1 MTIVP
6 SGLSTYQDPPAQ
18 LGHQDADM
26 LGKLLRVWEQK
37 RPRNVLRSVY
47 YDGKQPFKDF
57 GIAVPDRLQE
67 FDQTLEWPAKGVS
80 ALVDRSNLE
89 GFVAPGMT
97 DDPFDI
103 EGILADNN
111 FYAEFPMA
119 VQSSAIHACSF
130 LTVSQGDVAAG
141 EPEILILPRAA
152 DASAGLWD
160 KRRRGVRG
168 FLSVIY
174 VDDYGQHID
183 LVMYLPDKTV
193 LLTAANG
200 RLHVSTRPNPL
211 DEVPVAPLVHKPD
224 LKRPFGKSR
233 ITRSAMYYTDA
244 ALRTIVRS
252 EVQAE
257 GFAGPQYW
265 IMGASAKSVVGNDR
279 WKAVMGRVFGMTE
292 NKDTGDIPDVK
303 RFDGASPQPHADHL
317 RMWATL
323 FAGDQGLS
331 VSSLGVVQDNPSSAE
346 AIYAAKEDLI
356 IDARKFNKSLGFG
369 AAKAVRMAVR
379 LRDGVDESDSELR
392 RLTAMF
398 TDPSMTSPTA
408 AADAFVKRASAI
420 PGFAESDVGLESA
433 GLTREQISRFRD
445 EQRRSTVASF
455 MDRIAQY
462 QGPQSDRAQQAAN
475 AGVMNDDD
483 SGQSD

>member
-6 SGLSTYQDPPAQ
+6 AGLSTSDNPPAG
-18 LGHQDADM
+18 LDHHDVDM
-26 LGKLLRVWEQK
+26 LGKLLRVWEEK

-47 YDGKQPFKDF
+47 YDGKQAFKDF
-57 GIAVPDRLQE
+57 GIAIPDRLQDV
-67 FDQTLEWPAKGVS
+67 DQTLEWPAKGVS

-89 GFVAPGMT
+89 GFIAPGMT

-111 FYAEFPMA
+111 FYAEFPQAAQSAA
-119 VQSSAIHACSF
+119 VHACSF
-130 LTVSQGDVAAG
+130 LTVSHGDVAAG
-141 EPEILILPRAA
+141 EPEVLILPRAA

-160 KRRRGVRG
+160 NRRRSVSG
-168 FLSVIY
+168 FLSI
-174 VDDYGQHID
+174 VDVDEVNRPTE
-183 LVMYLPDKTV
+183 LVMYLPEKTV
-193 LLTAANG
+193 TLRIVNN
-200 RLHVSTRPNPL
+200 RVFVDSRPNPL
-211 DEVPVAPLVHKPD
+211 NEVSVAPLVHNPD

-303 RFDGASPQPHADHL
+303 RFDGASPQPHTDHL

-356 IDARKFNKSLGFG
+356 IDARKFNKTLGFG
-369 AAKAVRMAVR
+369 AAKAVRMAVQ
-379 LRDGVDESDSELR
+379 LRDGLPAPTDEIR
-392 RLTAMF
+392 RLSAMF

-408 AADAFVKRASAI
+408 SADAFTKRAAVI
-420 PGFAESDVGLESA
+420 PGFAESEVGLESA
-433 GLTREQISRFRD
+433 GLTREQIARFRD
-445 EQRRSTVASF
+445 EQRRKGASGALQALLNAAGRNDAGDTVNTVEA
-455 MDRIAQY
+455 DLDAY
-462 QGPQSDRAQQAAN
+462 QG
-475 AGVMNDDD
+475 
-483 SGQSD
+483 

>member
-6 SGLSTYQDPPAQ
+6 AGIHTGQNPPAG
-18 LGHQDADM
+18 LDHHDTDM
-26 LGKLLRVWEQK
+26 LGRLLRVWEDK

-47 YDGKQPFKDF
+47 YDGKQAFKDF
-57 GIAVPDRLQE
+57 GISVPDQLRDI
-67 FDQTLEWPAKGVS
+67 DQTLEWPAKGVS

-89 GFVAPGMT
+89 GFIAPGMT

-111 FYAEFPMA
+111 FYAEFPQA
-119 VQSSAIHACSF
+119 SQSAAIHACSF
-130 LTVSQGDVAAG
+130 LSVSQGDVQAG

-152 DASAGLWD
+152 DASAGLWNN
-160 KRRRGVRG
+160 RRRGMTG
-168 FLSVIY
+168 FLSV
-174 VDDYGQHID
+174 VDTDDVGRPTE
-183 LVMYLPDKTV
+183 LVMYLPEKTV
-193 LLTAANG
+193 TLLVRDN
-200 RLHVSTRPNPL
+200 RIMVDSRPNPL
-211 DEVPVAPLVHKPD
+211 GEVSVAPLVHNPD

-244 ALRTIVRS
+244 ALRTITRS
-252 EVQAE
+252 EVHAE
-257 GFAGPQYW
+257 AFAGPQYW
-265 IMGASAKSVVGNDR
+265 ILGASAKSVMGNDR
-279 WKAVMGRVFGMTE
+279 YKAVMGRVFGMTE
-292 NKDTGDIPDVK
+292 NKDTGDVPDVK
-303 RFDGASPQPHADHL
+303 RFETGSPQPHAEHL

-356 IDARKFNKSLGFG
+356 IDARKFNKSLGNG
-369 AAKAVRMAVR
+369 AAKALRLAVR
-379 LRDGVDESDSELR
+379 LRDGSEPDELR
-392 RLTAMF
+392 RLSAMF

-433 GLTREQISRFRD
+433 GLTREQIARFRD
-445 EQRRSTVASF
+445 DQRRSTVSSF
-455 MDRIAQY
+455 MDRIAQLP
-462 QGPQSDRAQQAAN
+462 GPTSERARNAAE

-483 SGQSD
+483 SVQSD

>member
-6 SGLSTYQDPPAQ
+6 TGLSTGQNPPAGLDHHDLDI
-18 LGHQDADM
+18 LGQ
-26 LGKLLRVWEQK
+26 LLRVWEAK

-57 GIAVPDRLQE
+57 GIAIPDRLQDV
-67 FDQTLEWPAKGVS
+67 DQTLEWPAKGVS

-89 GFVAPGMT
+89 GFIAPGVT

-111 FYAEFPMA
+111 FYAEFPQAAQSAA
-119 VQSSAIHACSF
+119 VHACSF
-130 LTVSQGDVAAG
+130 LTVSQGDTASG
-141 EPEILILPRAA
+141 EPDVLILPRAA

-160 KRRRGVRG
+160 NRRRGMSA
-168 FLSVIY
+168 FLSI
-174 VDDYGQHID
+174 VDVDEMD
-183 LVMYLPDKTV
+183 RPTELVMYLPEKTV
-193 LLTAANG
+193 SLLIRNN
-200 RLHVSTRPNPL
+200 RLIVDSRPNPL
-211 DEVPVAPLVHKPD
+211 NEVSVAPLVHNPD

-279 WKAVMGRVFGMTE
+279 FKAVMGRVFGMTE

-303 RFDGASPQPHADHL
+303 RFEGASPQPHVDHL

-346 AIYAAKEDLI
+346 SIYAAKEDLI
-356 IDARKFNKSLGFG
+356 IDARKFNKTLGFG
-369 AAKAVRMAVR
+369 AAKAIRQAVQ
-379 LRDGVDESDSELR
+379 LRDGMSSPSDELR
-392 RLTAMF
+392 RMVAMF

-408 AADAFVKRASAI
+408 SADAFVKRASAI
-420 PGFAESDVGLESA
+420 PGFAESDIGLESA
-433 GLTREQISRFRD
+433 GLTREQIARFRA
-445 EQRRSTVASF
+445 EQRRKGASS
-455 MDRIAQY
+455 ALQNLL
-462 QGPQSDRAQQAAN
+462 SSAAARSAEVPLN
-475 AGVMNDDD
+475 EADDAD
-483 SGQSD
+483 ES

>member
-6 SGLSTYQDPPAQ
+6 AGIHTGQNPPAG
-18 LGHQDADM
+18 LDHRDTDM
-26 LGKLLRVWEQK
+26 LGRLLRVWEDK

-47 YDGKQPFKDF
+47 YDGKQAFKDF
-57 GIAVPDRLQE
+57 GISVPDQLRDI
-67 FDQTLEWPAKGVS
+67 DQTLEWQAKGVS

-89 GFVAPGMT
+89 GFIAPGVT

-111 FYAEFPMA
+111 FYAEFPQA
-119 VQSSAIHACSF
+119 SQSAAIHACSF
-130 LTVSQGDVAAG
+130 LSVSRGDVQSG
-141 EPEILILPRAA
+141 EPDVLILPRAA
-152 DASAGLWD
+152 DASAGIWNN
-160 KRRRGVRG
+160 RRRGMTG
-168 FLSVIY
+168 FLSV
-174 VDDYGQHID
+174 VDTDDVGRPTE
-183 LVMYLPDKTV
+183 LVMYLPEKTV
-193 LLTAANG
+193 TLMIQGNRIL
-200 RLHVSTRPNPL
+200 VDSRPNPL
-211 DEVPVAPLVHKPD
+211 GEVSVAPLVHNPD

-244 ALRTIVRS
+244 ALRTITRS
-252 EVQAE
+252 EVHAE
-257 GFAGPQYW
+257 AFAGPQYW
-265 IMGASAKSVVGNDR
+265 ILGASAKSVMGNDR
-279 WKAVMGRVFGMTE
+279 YKAVMGRVFGMTE

-303 RFDGASPQPHADHL
+303 RFETGSPQPHAEHL

-369 AAKAVRMAVR
+369 ASKAVRLAVR
-379 LRDGVDESDSELR
+379 LRDGADVEVDDLR

-420 PGFAESDVGLESA
+420 PGFADSEVGLESA
-433 GLTREQISRFRD
+433 GLTREQIARFRAD
-445 EQRRSTVASF
+445 QRSSTVGSF
-455 MDRIAQY
+455 MERIAQA
-462 QGPQSDRAQQAAN
+462 GVPLSDRARAAAD
-475 AGVMNDDD
+475 AGVVNADDD
-483 SGQSD
+483 SG